1 MGCSIARTPDTRR
14 TWVTCGSLRE
24 PAPRLVLS
32 RLLLGSLSTTTTHVG
47 LAPTVREKG
56 SAVKTRIFVVLAL
69 IVTLALAMAAYGCSS
84 AQEPGTPDKST
95 SESSAASDTGAGAM
109 PSGYVTVDVNTAYQ
123 ELSIMNKETQIVDVR
138 EPDEWAATG
147 VPVGAVLISLGELEA
162 RATDELAKDVPT
174 YVICNSGN
182 RSRTGSEI
190 LVGLGYTEVYNV
202 DGGIQTWLAAG
213 LPVEYRR

>member
-1 MGCSIARTPDTRR
+1 MKI
-14 TWVTCGSLRE
+14 
-24 PAPRLVLS
+24 
-32 RLLLGSLSTTTTHVG
+32 
-47 LAPTVREKG
+47 
-56 SAVKTRIFVVLAL
+56 RISMMLAL
-69 IVTLALAMAAYGCSS
+69 IIALALTMTGYACSS
-84 AQEPGTPDKST
+84 AQESGTPDGSA
-95 SESSAASDTGAGAM
+95 SDSSAASATGPGATL
-109 PSGYVTVDVNTAYQ
+109 SGFVTVDVNTAYQ

-162 RATDELAKDVPT
+162 KALDELPQDIPT

-182 RSRTGSEI
+182 RSRAGSEI

-202 DGGIQTWLAAG
+202 DGGVQAWLAAG